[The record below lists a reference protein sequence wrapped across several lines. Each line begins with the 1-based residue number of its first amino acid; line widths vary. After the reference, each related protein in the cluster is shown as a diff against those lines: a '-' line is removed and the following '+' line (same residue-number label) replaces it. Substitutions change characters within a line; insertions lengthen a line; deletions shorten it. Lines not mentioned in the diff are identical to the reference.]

1 HFLEFY
7 NYLFQLVMSLS
18 IIVKMNS
25 EMNGTKVQE
34 LILLTNF
41 LSVKRR
47 NKSVKRSKLQLK
59 ETQNPLQLLET
70 GFFSTL
76 IYQLI
81 FY

>member
-1 HFLEFY
+1 
-7 NYLFQLVMSLS
+7 
-18 IIVKMNS
+18 
-25 EMNGTKVQE
+25 MNGTKVQE